1 MTSRWNSYL
10 GQWSLSCFRG
20 KDQGPTTGS
29 TLFHC
34 KKWRDSSFSALSLIT
49 ASLPHR
55 PSHCHKVG
63 ILFRTILATID
74 LSPLWRLVFVCAW
87 QSAVPGSGWP
97 NWGGSGVVLHLPL
110 LLLLLL
116 LLLHRPLAGF
126 SIQLG
131 AVSKMEDSQ
140 DGQKHQIW
148 NWKIAIEEH
157 FNMSSCQLILTI
169 LMKFPP
175 LPKSYAMILLEVHRT
190 MFWSN

>member
-97 NWGGSGVVLHLPL
+97 NWGGSWVVLHL

-116 LLLHRPLAGF
+116 LRLGDIGPTDTWPMVRWEFIGQMSVFAKQKQTSDLL
-126 SIQLG
+126 
-131 AVSKMEDSQ
+131 
-140 DGQKHQIW
+140 
-148 NWKIAIEEH
+148 
-157 FNMSSCQLILTI
+157 SSLH
-169 LMKFPP
+169 
-175 LPKSYAMILLEVHRT
+175 LLKNRHMT
-190 MFWSN
+190 Y